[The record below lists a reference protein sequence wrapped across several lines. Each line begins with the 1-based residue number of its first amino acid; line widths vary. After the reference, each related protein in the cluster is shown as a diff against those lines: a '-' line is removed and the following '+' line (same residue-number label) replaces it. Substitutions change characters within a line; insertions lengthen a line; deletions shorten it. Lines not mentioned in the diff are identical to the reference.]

1 MTQTLSWVSNANRL
15 LAVWSGIATGLMM
28 VAILADIFCRSVL
41 GFSIQGA
48 SELAVVML
56 VTLIFFGLGGAQAD
70 KANFNVDILI
80 RLLSVRV
87 NHLLHGIAML
97 LSAIAIG
104 LLCYLSWIK
113 AIDSL
118 LEWEV
123 DYGVVPFPIWPAR
136 VLIAF
141 GWATLTLQ
149 LLLEALASLGHAAA
163 VRSA

>member
-1 MTQTLSWVSNANRL
+1 MAQILSWVSNANRL

-48 SELAVVML
+48 SEFAVVML

-80 RLLSVRV
+80 RLLSPRM

-97 LSAIAIG
+97 LSTIAIG

-113 AIDSL
+113 AINSL

-141 GWATLTLQ
+141 GWAALTLQ
-149 LLLEALASLGHAAA
+149 LLLEAINSLGHAAA
-163 VRSA
+163 ARSA

>member
-1 MTQTLSWVSNANRL
+1 MAQILSWVSNANRL

-48 SELAVVML
+48 SEFAVVML

-80 RLLSVRV
+80 RLLSPRM

-113 AIDSL
+113 AINSL

-141 GWATLTLQ
+141 GWAALTLQ
-149 LLLEALASLGHAAA
+149 LLLEAINSLGHAAA
-163 VRSA
+163 ARSA

>member
-1 MTQTLSWVSNANRL
+1 MTQILSWVSNANRL

-48 SELAVVML
+48 SEFAVVML

-80 RLLSVRV
+80 RLLSLRM

-141 GWATLTLQ
+141 GWAALTLQ
-149 LLLEALASLGHAAA
+149 LLLEAINSLGHAAA